1 MRKVLLTVMMVSS
14 LLAFNACKKD
24 GAQGPAGP
32 AGSAGPAGPAGPAG
46 AAGAVGP
53 AGAKGADGT
62 KIHKGTVDPA
72 AADGAVGDY
81 WFNATTKTLW
91 GPKVAAGWAG
101 TSVSLQ
107 GAAGTNGTNGAD
119 GSSFLAGA
127 GAPTA
132 ATGKTGDFYFD
143 TTSSTFYGPKL
154 ADGTWGAT
162 VLPLGSAFAA
172 KTYTI
177 TRGFEGVTEVANS
190 KVFGQDF
197 VETWSKYEINTSYP
211 VTANDMIRIN
221 QYTGWGDNREMIFE
235 TVPGSGIYDFVPQ
248 SSADFQLNGGTINVG
263 AKFRYTHNKAN
274 PTAEFT
280 LTNDDVIRLSD
291 NAGASFGYL
300 TYAKAEPTSVALG
313 KTLVL
318 ARLKNVQVKPS
329 TTEYFAQYTAQTKFN
344 LNSLVPNYEK
354 YRQDGKVWVKYKY
367 YTANSATAATNNVL
381 VNHAG
386 ANAGWIDLTTY
397 ANSYLPGTGYGT
409 PGLTDVNP
417 FIAGAANFMTS
428 GNVLGNAGTAV
439 TVGTSQVAT
448 AVTIA
453 APAANATVFS
463 KGNVVI
469 NWNINS
475 GISVAGTVKNVGP
488 VTLTNNGGVL
498 DPVTIAFGTTA
509 GPLTAEFAPRG
520 FALDYYSSAN
530 NSLTFTNAAGNALST
545 VVAATPYRQAGTDNI
560 VFTDNRGGQPA
571 SYFTNTKL
579 VQVQVLVLPGDVVSA
594 LKAKGV
600 NVDNL
605 DEVSKFVKL

>member
-32 AGSAGPAGPAGPAG
+32 AGAQGPAGPAGPAG

-81 WFNATTKTLW
+81 WFNSTTKTLW

-107 GAAGTNGTNGAD
+107 GAAGTNGTDGKD

-177 TRGFEGVTEVANS
+177 TRGFEDVTEVANS

-197 VETWSKYEINTSYP
+197 VETWSRYEIFSSYA

-221 QYTGWGDNREMIFE
+221 QYAGWGDNREMIFE
-235 TVPGSGIYDFVPQ
+235 TVPGSGIFDFVPQ
-248 SSADFQLNGGTINVG
+248 GSGDFQLNGGAINVG

-300 TYAKAEPTSVALG
+300 TYAKADPSTVALG
-313 KTLVL
+313 KNLTL
-318 ARLKNVQVKPS
+318 ARLKNVQVRPS
-329 TTEYFAQYTAQTKFN
+329 TTEYYVQYTANTKFN
-344 LNSLVPNYEK
+344 LNSIVPNYEK
-354 YRQDGKVWVKYKY
+354 YRNDGKVWAKFKY
-367 YTANSATAATNNVL
+367 YSANSATPANAL
-381 VNHAG
+381 VNDTRVNNGWVDMSSWVNDYIAG
-386 ANAGWIDLTTY
+386 
-397 ANSYLPGTGYGT
+397 GTGVWANT
-409 PGLTDVNP
+409 ANPFAAAVNP
-417 FIAGAANFMTS
+417 FMGS
-428 GNVLGNAGTAV
+428 GVALGTAGQV
-439 TVGTSQVAT
+439 VAVGLDQVAT
-448 AVTIA
+448 RVAGA
-453 APAANATVFS
+453 GATASVNTN
-463 KGNVVI
+463 GNLRI
-469 NWNINS
+469 NWTITS
-475 GISVAGTVKNVGP
+475 GINVAGTVKNVGP
-488 VTLTNNGGVL
+488 VSLTNAGGVL
-498 DPVTIAFGTTA
+498 DPVTVAFSTA
-509 GPLTAEFAPRG
+509 ASPATAQFAPRG
-520 FALDYYSSAN
+520 FALDYYSSGN

-560 VFTDNRGGQPA
+560 VYTDNRGGQPA

-579 VQVQVLVLPGDVVSA
+579 VQVQILALPGDVVRE
-594 LKAKGV
+594 LQAKGV
-600 NVDNL
+600 NVDNV